1 MARGRLEFL
10 TSEEIKRVHDTSIRV
25 LEEVGIVMR
34 SESVSKL
41 LLDHGCGL
49 SKDRKRILIPE
60 DVVKAA
66 LSSAPRSVLLA
77 SRDGRHDIRI
87 PDADRLYVSCGGEGV
102 YVKDLVT
109 GESHTPS
116 SEDVANFMTLCD
128 VMDEIDFC
136 WSLVG
141 AQDQPAELKGAVEV
155 KIGYE
160 RSTKHIQTAAADT
173 REAKSILELSYV
185 LSGGPDG
192 FRKRPIFSAVQ
203 CPISPLTFE
212 HGLADAQ
219 IELARAGA
227 PVVAM
232 VAAVAGM
239 TSPVTMAGTL
249 AQVNA
254 ENLASL
260 VITQTAA
267 KGAPWIYSSDSC
279 PGDLRTGSIDYGA
292 LETNLLRAGAGQLGR
307 SYGLPT
313 MVAGVGLEGTSLL
326 LGRVRDGVPYMVL
339 QGMVPSDL
347 GSGLGG
353 IDQAAGASYEQFL
366 VDAWVWGTAKESIRR
381 FEADDAAISFE
392 TLRDAAADGNFLGK
406 RHTLAHFKREF
417 IAVTKPEAVF
427 SGRSD
432 TEPRG
437 SLVKKAREEVR
448 KLLGADRP
456 LKVTK
461 DEAQEL
467 DRVIREMR

>member
-1 MARGRLEFL
+1 MARARLEFL
-10 TSEEIKRVHDTSIRV
+10 SSEEIRRIKETSLRILR
-25 LEEVGIVMR
+25 EVGIAMR
-34 SESVSKL
+34 SEAAAKL
-41 LLDHGCGL
+41 LLEHGCSR
-49 SKDRKRILIPE
+49 SKAGKRILIPE
-60 DVVKAA
+60 GVVKAA
-66 LSSAPRSVLLA
+66 LSSAPKSVLLA
-77 SRDGRHDIRI
+77 SRDGKHDIRI
-87 PDADRLYVSCGGEGV
+87 PGTERLYVSCGGEGV

-116 SEDVANFMTLCD
+116 SQDVAKFMTLCEL
-128 VMDEIDFC
+128 MDQIDFC

-141 AQDQPAELKGAVEV
+141 AQDQPPDLKGTVEV

-160 RSTKHIQTAAADT
+160 RSTKHIQTAAADVQ
-173 REAKSILELSYV
+173 EARSILRLSHV
-185 LSGGPDG
+185 LTGGPDG
-192 FRKRPIFSAVQ
+192 FRRRPIFSAVQ

-212 HGLADAQ
+212 HGLAEAQ

-239 TSPVTMAGTL
+239 TSPVTISGTL

-260 VITQTAA
+260 VLTQAAA

-292 LETNLLRAGAGQLGR
+292 LETHLLRAGAGQLGR

-313 MVAGVGLEGTSLL
+313 MVAGIGLEETSLL
-326 LGRVRDGVPYMVL
+326 LGRVRDGIPYMVL

-347 GSGLGG
+347 GSGIGG

-366 VDAWVWGTAKESIRR
+366 VDAWVWGTAKEAIRD
-381 FEADDAAISFE
+381 FDVDDAAISFE
-392 TLRDAAADGNFLGK
+392 TIRDAAMDGNFLAK
-406 RHTLAHFKREF
+406 RHTLARFKKEF

-437 SLVKKAREEVR
+437 SLVKRAREEAR
-448 KLLGADRP
+448 KLLSADHP

-467 DRVIREMR
+467 DRVIKEMG

>member
-10 TSEEIKRVHDTSIRV
+10 TSEEIKRIHDTSIRV
-25 LEEVGIVMR
+25 LEEVGIVMK
-34 SESVSKL
+34 SEATAKL
-41 LLDHGCGL
+41 LLGQGCRL
-49 SKDRKRILIPE
+49 SKDKKRILIPE
-60 DVVKAA
+60 DVVKTA
-66 LSSAPRSVLLA
+66 LSSAPKSVLLA
-77 SRDGRHDIRI
+77 SRDGRRDIRI
-87 PDADRLYVSCGGEGV
+87 PDPDRLYVSCGGEGV
-102 YVKDLVT
+102 YVKNLVT

-128 VMDEIDFC
+128 MMDQVDFC

-160 RSTKHIQTAAADT
+160 RSTKHIQTAAADM
-173 REAKSILELSYV
+173 REAKSILELSYI

-212 HGLADAQ
+212 HGLVEAQ
-219 IELARAGA
+219 MELARAGA

-239 TSPVTMAGTL
+239 TSPATIAGTL
-249 AQVNA
+249 TQVNA

-260 VITQTAA
+260 VITQAAA

-279 PGDLRTGSIDYGA
+279 PGDLRSGSIDYGA
-292 LETNLLRAGAGQLGR
+292 LETHLIRTGAGQMGR

-313 MVAGVGLEGTSLL
+313 MVAGIGLEETSLL

-353 IDQAAGASYEQFL
+353 IDQAAGASYEQFV
-366 VDAWVWGTAKESIRR
+366 VDAWVWGVARHGIRE
-381 FEADDAAISFE
+381 FGTDAAAISFE
-392 TLRDAAADGNFLGK
+392 TIRDAGIDGNFLAK
-406 RHTLAHFKREF
+406 RHTLARFKQEF
-417 IAVTKPEAVF
+417 VANTEPEAVF

-432 TEPRG
+432 SEPRG
-437 SLVKKAREEVR
+437 TLVKKARDEVR
-448 KLLGADRP
+448 KLLMTERP
-456 LKVTK
+456 PKVTK
-461 DEAQEL
+461 DESE
-467 DRVIREMR
+467 RMETVIRGMR